1 MRPRADCYALPAV
14 GRLRTWAGRIHAQLA
29 PAFRQKPDI
38 ALEISPEVS
47 IKRRYLDSFDWRL
60 LRRGVHLLA
69 EYRPGRGAEKIDLR
83 WLWAGDKPTRL
94 AALTLAE
101 LPARAEDLPAGMLKD
116 RLLALLGVRA
126 LLPVAHI
133 LSRQIRLCVKDGQ
146 GKTRC
151 RLILEQNQAEA
162 ANGRERR
169 PLGRRLR
176 MQPLTGYEKD
186 HARILKRL
194 QDMAGLEP
202 GGADLFARAA
212 SAYGREPGDGRT
224 RPGLR
229 RDWRVDKS
237 CRTLLLGELGQ
248 IEQNI
253 EGARADIDSE
263 FLHDLRVAT
272 RRSRSLLNN
281 MKAAFP
287 PATLQRHARELAW
300 LGGVTTP
307 RRDLDVYMLDFP
319 RYRLCLPERQRAD
332 LDPFYDF
339 LRGRRRS
346 EQALLSRHLASARLD
361 RFRRA
366 WRRYLERPLPA
377 RPRALLAT
385 RAIGPV
391 ADKCIWRAY
400 RKLLKDGAGISP
412 RSADAAIHKLRK
424 TGKKLRYLLEFFVS
438 LYPQKRA
445 KAIIKSLKGL
455 QENLGEFQ
463 DLSVQSRKLRDFE
476 QALSGQG
483 AGRPETGRAMQA
495 LIDDLVKKKRAV
507 RREFSD
513 RFRRFA
519 SSRTERRFRA
529 LCGRRK
535 KAARKKDPR
544 GKRRRQ

>member
-1 MRPRADCYALPAV
+1 MPGA
-14 GRLRTWAGRIHAQLA
+14 GRLKTWAGRIHAQLA
-29 PAFRQKPDI
+29 PAFCKKSDI

-69 EYRPGRGAEKIDLR
+69 EYRPGRGPEKIDLH
-83 WLWAGDKPTRL
+83 WLWVENKPARP
-94 AALTLAE
+94 AMLTLGE

-116 RLLALLGVRA
+116 RLSAMLGVRA

-133 LSRQIRLCVKDGQ
+133 LSRQIRLRVKDGQ

-169 PLGRRLR
+169 PLGRRLCA
-176 MQPLTGYEKD
+176 QPLTGYEKD
-186 HARILKRL
+186 HARVLRRL
-194 QDMAGLEP
+194 QDMPGLEP

-212 SAYGREPGDGRT
+212 LAYGREPGSGRT
-224 RPGLR
+224 RLGLR

-237 CRTLLLGELGQ
+237 CRALLLEELGQ

-253 EGARADIDSE
+253 AGARADTDSE

-287 PATLQRHARELAW
+287 PVALQRYAGELAW

-319 RYRLCLPERQRAD
+319 KYRLCLPERQQAD
-332 LDPFYDF
+332 LGPFYDF
-339 LRGRRRS
+339 LRGQRRS
-346 EQALLSRHLASARLD
+346 EQTLLIKQLGSARLD

-366 WRRYLERPLPA
+366 WRRYLEQPLPA

-385 RAIGPV
+385 RPIGPV

-400 RKLLKDGAGISP
+400 RKLLKEGAGISP
-412 RSADAAIHKLRK
+412 RSADGAIHKLRK
-424 TGKKLRYLLEFFVS
+424 SGKKLRYLLEFFMS
-438 LYPQKRA
+438 LYPQRRA
-445 KAIIKSLKGL
+445 KSIIRPLKGL
-455 QENLGEFQ
+455 QENLGQFQ
-463 DLSVQSRKLRDFE
+463 DLSVQSRKLRDFR
-476 QALSGQG
+476 QALTDQGKSG
-483 AGRPETGRAMQA
+483 PETGRAMQV

-507 RREFSD
+507 RREFSG
-513 RFRRFA
+513 RFKRFA
-519 SSRTERRFRA
+519 SSRIEREFRA
-529 LCGRRK
+529 LCGRSK
-535 KAARKKDPR
+535 KAAREKDPK